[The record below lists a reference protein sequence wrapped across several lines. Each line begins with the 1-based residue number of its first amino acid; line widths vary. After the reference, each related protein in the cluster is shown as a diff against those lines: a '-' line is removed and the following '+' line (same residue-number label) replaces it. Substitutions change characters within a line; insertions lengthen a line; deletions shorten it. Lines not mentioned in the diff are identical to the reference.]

1 MQFEKAK
8 KSLLTVKLISYII
21 INILRL
27 RELHTAICSNTL
39 INKISVIKDFT
50 KFGLDILSFN
60 ILSILIN
67 SLPYYRKIKKAFNF
81 VLSKFKGIK

>member
-27 RELHTAICSNTL
+27 RELHTSICSNGL
-39 INKISVIKDFT
+39 INKISIIKDFT

-67 SLPYYRKIKKAFNF
+67 TLPYYRKIKKGYNF
-81 VLSKFKGIK
+81 VLNKFNGIK